1 MAPKKKAKKKTPK
14 KVTKKKVVKKA
25 TPKVSSIGIVPLG
38 DRVVVETIEVKQES
52 QTASGIYIP
61 ESAQKEQKES
71 KRGKVVA
78 IGEGRMEN
86 GKRISV
92 TVKVGDSVI
101 YTWGDD
107 ITVNGKDYTVVSE
120 GNISAIIK

>member
-14 KVTKKKVVKKA
+14 KVTKKKVVKKTA
-25 TPKVSSIGIVPLG
+25 PKISGVGITPLA
-38 DRVVVETIEVKQES
+38 DRVVIEPIEVKQES

-61 ESAQKEQKES
+61 ESVSKEQKES

-86 GKRISV
+86 GKRIPV